1 MLGSVVRRPICA
13 NPWLNFILGFFISL
27 FKNLYKI
34 IFSTPFRAS
43 SYQIADKKIVLNFL
57 LAYRS
62 EIRFQNNLGLS
73 Y

>member
-1 MLGSVVRRPICA
+1 MLGSVVRRPISA
-13 NPWLNFILGFFISL
+13 NPWLNFILGFSISL

-57 LAYRS
+57 LKLS
-62 EIRFQNNLGLS
+62 DQIRNQVS
-73 Y
+73 Q